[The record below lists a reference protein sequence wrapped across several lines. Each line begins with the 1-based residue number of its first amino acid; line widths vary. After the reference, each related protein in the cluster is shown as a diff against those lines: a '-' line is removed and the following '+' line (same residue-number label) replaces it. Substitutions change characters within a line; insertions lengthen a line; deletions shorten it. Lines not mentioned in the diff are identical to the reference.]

1 MACPALSLFFEVDRA
16 LARDFSL
23 MIQRVGMTSASVY
36 VLTHPQTDRRSFRVL
51 TWLVPICCGGFV
63 AGLCLLESLREHLI
77 YTIVLSLITAFAISC
92 TMSER
97 RGRACSCCTNGS
109 RAGWRDGLDRWSGS
123 QSVRDRGGC
132 FAVYSHRDTVSTA
145 GKNCDAC
152 QSCADNQR
160 QFWVSATVIL
170 WMQICS

>member
-1 MACPALSLFFEVDRA
+1 MAGADLLWR
-16 LARDFSL
+16 L
-23 MIQRVGMTSASVY
+23 
-36 VLTHPQTDRRSFRVL
+36 
-51 TWLVPICCGGFV
+51 CGGVV

-145 GKNCDAC
+145 GENCDVC